1 MKNSLILI
9 SLLSLFFLNSF
20 DLNAQE
26 PETIKFKKESNL
38 VKVVFDNTDPR
49 LFVVDRFGN
58 PRENKVLSYKLY
70 VKNKKETKEFI
81 GYSNNLSGEMINY
94 LNKQKSATKL
104 FFTEIMVEDES
115 GHPLKLPDAIDTWFP
130 DCKNCETGKR

>member
-9 SLLSLFFLNSF
+9 SLLSLFCLNSF